1 MISEILINKE
11 IYFAVLFFISVF
23 IGYVVCHF
31 IIVPILMAKHGK
43 TGVYQAI
50 VWEALQAENHLHDLA
65 KKTNDQAV
73 FTTLKV
79 IKYCKYSMA
88 FFFILFIVS
97 AFLSN

>member
-1 MISEILINKE
+1 MISELLVNKE
-11 IYFAVLFFISVF
+11 IYFAVLFCISVF

-31 IIVPILMAKHGK
+31 MVAPILMAKHGK

-50 VWEALQAENHLHDLA
+50 VWEAFQAENHLRDLA
-65 KKTNDQAV
+65 NETNDQAV
-73 FTTLKV
+73 FKTLKV

-88 FFFILFIVS
+88 LFFILFIVS